1 MRALLML
8 AASAAATVS
17 ILGFAGTAA
26 AGEPS
31 VKIKDAVARVVVI
44 PEARG
49 DVKVEFLTTNPSL
62 PLKVRQNG
70 SDVVVDGDLRMNRI
84 SGCNTVMGKT
94 VVHVRGVGDVK
105 WDDIPQIVV
114 RTPMNAEISAAGA
127 VFGSVGRADRL
138 ELNNAGCGD
147 WTVANVKGKLDL
159 NQAGSGDTK
168 AGSAG
173 SAEIAIAGSGD
184 VHTQAITGDLEV
196 SIAGSGDV
204 TTASVA
210 GKLEVNIAGSGDVY
224 INGGRARSVEANIMG
239 SGGVD
244 FGGVA
249 ERINVSIAGSG
260 DVRVAKVEGPVSKSV
275 AGSGE
280 VIIGR

>member
-1 MRALLML
+1 MRALLIL
-8 AASAAATVS
+8 AAGAAA
-17 ILGFAGTAA
+17 LGFAGTAA
-26 AGEPS
+26 ADPS

-49 DVKVEFLTTNPSL
+49 DVKVEFLTTNQSL
-62 PLKVRQNG
+62 PLKIRQSG
-70 SDVVVDGDLRMNRI
+70 SQTVIDGGLRMNRI
-84 SGCNTVMGKT
+84 NGCNSVMGKT
-94 VVHVRGVGDVK
+94 TVHVRGVGDVK
-105 WDDIPQIVV
+105 WEDMPQIVV
-114 RTPMNAEISAAGA
+114 RTPMDVEVAAAGA
-127 VFGSVGRADRL
+127 VFGSVGRTEEL
-138 ELNNAGCGD
+138 ELSNAGCGD
-147 WTVANVKGKLDL
+147 WTVANVKGKFEL

-173 SAEIAIAGSGD
+173 STEINIAGSGD
-184 VHTQAITGDLEV
+184 VHTQEIVGDLNVSIAGSGDVTAASVAGKLEV

-204 TTASVA
+204 TVA
-210 GKLEVNIAGSGDVY
+210 G
-224 INGGRARSVEANIMG
+224 GRSRSVEANIMG

-249 ERINVSIAGSG
+249 ENVDVSVAGSG
-260 DVRVAKVEGPVSKSV
+260 DVRIAKATGSVSKSV